1 MIQRV
6 RMLYNFK
13 GVVNVTILTDVIRN
27 DNYVFESIISVLMS
41 STPLNLTK
49 LNSAKFGI
57 LVEPLECLD
66 VFPCPAKFFFP
77 NSSNANWEWRP
88 SGSCFRYSVPKA
100 RSIVC

>member
-1 MIQRV
+1 MIQRI

-13 GVVNVTILTDVIRN
+13 GVVNVTMLTDVIRN

-49 LNSAKFGI
+49 LNSTKFGI

-66 VFPCPAKFFFP
+66 VFPCPAKFFFRIP
-77 NSSNANWEWRP
+77 RTQTG
-88 SGSCFRYSVPKA
+88 SGVLQAPVFVILYRKLEA
-100 RSIVC
+100 